1 MGISY
6 RVNSS
11 IYYIKGIRVMEI
23 KDYKFSLGIV
33 EDICYKLEME
43 VFFDRHKYNDFKE
56 IVEIIFED
64 GGYEEHIKD
73 EVLENFEEVIF
84 NAIVRKIE
92 EDYPTLIDEIST
104 IDLELELMSVD
115 INDSMGMILD
125 ILNDYI
131 ETL

>member
-1 MGISY
+1 
-6 RVNSS
+6 
-11 IYYIKGIRVMEI
+11 MEI

-64 GGYEEHIKD
+64 EGYEEHIKD

>member
-1 MGISY
+1 
-6 RVNSS
+6 
-11 IYYIKGIRVMEI
+11 MEI

-43 VFFDRHKYNDFKE
+43 VFFDRHKYNGFKE

-64 GGYEEHIKD
+64 EGYEEHIKG
-73 EVLENFEEVIF
+73 EVLENFEEIIF

-92 EDYPTLIDEIST
+92 EDYPALIDEIST
-104 IDLELELMSVD
+104 INLELELMSVD

-125 ILNDYI
+125 ILNDYM

>member
-1 MGISY
+1 
-6 RVNSS
+6 
-11 IYYIKGIRVMEI
+11 MEI
-23 KDYKFSLGIV
+23 KDYKFNSEVV
-33 EDICYKLEME
+33 ENICYILEAE
-43 VFFDRHKYNDFKE
+43 VFFSRYKYNDFKE
-56 IVEIIFED
+56 IIDIIFE
-64 GGYEEHIKD
+64 EERYD
-73 EVLENFEEVIF
+73 ENLKNEVFENFEEIIF

-92 EDYPTLIDEIST
+92 EDYPALIDEIST